1 MRPVIK
7 WTGVF
12 VIVTLTTGAAY
23 IANGLRNMHV
33 LYLHSC
39 IQEHAFPG
47 ADWACRQALYK
58 FHPTRAEVEEM
69 NAAAGAAWA
78 LSITDE
84 AQARHLL
91 QHYIQAGVD
100 VNAVDRR
107 SPGANWTALHIAA
120 SSSDLKGVRLLL
132 EAGANASALDIKGRT
147 PLDLVQQRARTAPE
161 DGNYAE
167 IAKALQSAMSKSG
180 ALPSRQESVATQGG

>member
-1 MRPVIK
+1 MRPVVK
-7 WTGVF
+7 WAGIF
-12 VIVTLTTGAAY
+12 VAAMVTTGAIY
-23 IANGLRNMHV
+23 IANNLRNMHV
-33 LYLHSC
+33 LYLQSC
-39 IQEHAFPG
+39 IQERALPG

-58 FHPTRAEVEEM
+58 FHPTPAEVAEM
-69 NAAAGAAWA
+69 NATAGAAWA
-78 LSITDE
+78 LSMADE

-107 SPGANWTALHIAA
+107 SPGANWTALHVAA

-132 EAGANASALDIKGRT
+132 EAGANASAQDLKGRT
-147 PLDLVQQRARTAPE
+147 PLDLVQQRARTSPE